1 MQIRELTKQDSQLQA
16 LKVTILAR
24 LPDTKV
30 EIPLCIR
37 EHRLYGDEH
46 TIQNGVT
53 FRENGVIIP
62 IVFRPE
68 ILTRIHTSHLGAETC
83 LCKARDVIY

>member
-1 MQIRELTKQDSQLQA
+1 MQIRELTKQGSQLQA

-24 LPDTKV
+24 WTDTKD

-37 EHRLYGDEH
+37 EYRLYGDEH

-62 IVFRPE
+62 IIFRPE
-68 ILTRIHTSHLGAETC
+68 MLTRIHTSHLGAETC
-83 LCKARDVIY
+83 LRKARDVIY